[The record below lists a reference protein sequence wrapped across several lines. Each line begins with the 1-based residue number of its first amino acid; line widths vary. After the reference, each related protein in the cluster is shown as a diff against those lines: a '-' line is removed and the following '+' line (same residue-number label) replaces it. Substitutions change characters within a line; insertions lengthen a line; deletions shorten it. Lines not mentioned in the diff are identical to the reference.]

1 MLEVGER
8 RYSNFQLQGF
18 WFEKEIFYYGDYLD
32 MKITC
37 NRTEQLVVS
46 ACFTSADDYETQK
59 ENIIAML
66 NDYLV
71 FHPNVQLKSCS
82 TSLILYSYALY
93 IKSIDYLLFFVI
105 SLRLISCLIC

>member
-66 NDYLV
+66 NDYLDKNTTENERL
-71 FHPNVQLKSCS
+71 FNYL
-82 TSLILYSYALY
+82 TSNNWNH
-93 IKSIDYLLFFVI
+93 DLFD
-105 SLRLISCLIC
+105 

>member
-1 MLEVGER
+1 MLVIGER

-18 WFEKEIFYYGDYLD
+18 WFEKEIFYYGDYVD
-32 MKITC
+32 MKVTC

-66 NDYLV
+66 NDYLDK
-71 FHPNVQLKSCS
+71 NTTENERLYNYL
-82 TSLILYSYALY
+82 TSRHWNH
-93 IKSIDYLLFFVI
+93 DLFD
-105 SLRLISCLIC
+105 

>member
-18 WFEKEIFYYGDYLD
+18 WFEKEVFYYGDYVD

-66 NDYLV
+66 NDYLDK
-71 FHPNVQLKSCS
+71 NTTENERLYNYL
-82 TSLILYSYALY
+82 TSRHWNH
-93 IKSIDYLLFFVI
+93 DLFD
-105 SLRLISCLIC
+105 

>member
-1 MLEVGER
+1 MLEVGET

-18 WFEKEIFYYGDYLD
+18 WFEKEIFYYGDYVD

-66 NDYLV
+66 NDYLDKNTTENERL
-71 FHPNVQLKSCS
+71 FNYL
-82 TSLILYSYALY
+82 TSNNWNH
-93 IKSIDYLLFFVI
+93 DLFD
-105 SLRLISCLIC
+105 

>member
-18 WFEKEIFYYGDYLD
+18 WFEKEVFYYGDYVD

-59 ENIIAML
+59 KNIIAML
-66 NDYLV
+66 NDYLDKNTTENERL
-71 FHPNVQLKSCS
+71 FNYL
-82 TSLILYSYALY
+82 TSNNWNH
-93 IKSIDYLLFFVI
+93 DLFD
-105 SLRLISCLIC
+105 

>member
-18 WFEKEIFYYGDYLD
+18 WFEKEVFYYVDYVD

-37 NRTEQLVVS
+37 NRAEQLVVS

-66 NDYLV
+66 NDYLDKNTTENERL
-71 FHPNVQLKSCS
+71 FNYL
-82 TSLILYSYALY
+82 TSNNWNH
-93 IKSIDYLLFFVI
+93 DLFD
-105 SLRLISCLIC
+105 

>member
-18 WFEKEIFYYGDYLD
+18 WFENEIFYYGDYVD

-46 ACFTSADDYETQK
+46 ACFTSADDYEMQK

-66 NDYLV
+66 NDYLDKNTTENERL
-71 FHPNVQLKSCS
+71 FNYL
-82 TSLILYSYALY
+82 TS
-93 IKSIDYLLFFVI
+93 KNWNHDLFD
-105 SLRLISCLIC
+105 

>member
-1 MLEVGER
+1 
-8 RYSNFQLQGF
+8 
-18 WFEKEIFYYGDYLD
+18 

-66 NDYLV
+66 NDYLDKNTTENERL
-71 FHPNVQLKSCS
+71 FNYL
-82 TSLILYSYALY
+82 TSNNWNH
-93 IKSIDYLLFFVI
+93 DLFD
-105 SLRLISCLIC
+105 

>member
-18 WFEKEIFYYGDYLD
+18 WFEKEVFYYGDYID

-66 NDYLV
+66 NDYLDKNTTENERL
-71 FHPNVQLKSCS
+71 FNYL
-82 TSLILYSYALY
+82 TS
-93 IKSIDYLLFFVI
+93 KNWNHDLFD
-105 SLRLISCLIC
+105 

>member
-18 WFEKEIFYYGDYLD
+18 WFEKEVIYYGDYID

-46 ACFTSADDYETQK
+46 ACFTSTDDHETQR

-66 NDYLV
+66 NDYLDKNTTENERL
-71 FHPNVQLKSCS
+71 FNYL
-82 TSLILYSYALY
+82 TS
-93 IKSIDYLLFFVI
+93 KNWNHDLFD
-105 SLRLISCLIC
+105 

>member
-18 WFEKEIFYYGDYLD
+18 WFEKEVFYYGDYVD

-59 ENIIAML
+59 ENIIGML
-66 NDYLV
+66 NDYLDKNTTENERL
-71 FHPNVQLKSCS
+71 FNYL
-82 TSLILYSYALY
+82 TSNNWNH
-93 IKSIDYLLFFVI
+93 DLFD
-105 SLRLISCLIC
+105 

>member
-8 RYSNFQLQGF
+8 RHSNFQSQGF
-18 WFEKEIFYYGDYLD
+18 WFEKEIIFYGDYVD

-66 NDYLV
+66 NDYLDKNTTENERL
-71 FHPNVQLKSCS
+71 FNYL
-82 TSLILYSYALY
+82 TS
-93 IKSIDYLLFFVI
+93 KNWNHDLFD
-105 SLRLISCLIC
+105 

>member
-18 WFEKEIFYYGDYLD
+18 WFEKEVIYYGDYID

-66 NDYLV
+66 NDYLDKNTTENERL
-71 FHPNVQLKSCS
+71 FNYL
-82 TSLILYSYALY
+82 TS
-93 IKSIDYLLFFVI
+93 KNWNHDLFD
-105 SLRLISCLIC
+105 

>member
-18 WFEKEIFYYGDYLD
+18 WFEKEIFYYGDYVD

-37 NRTEQLVVS
+37 NKTEQLVVS

-66 NDYLV
+66 NDYLDKNTTENERL
-71 FHPNVQLKSCS
+71 FNYL
-82 TSLILYSYALY
+82 TS
-93 IKSIDYLLFFVI
+93 KNWNHDLFD
-105 SLRLISCLIC
+105 

>member
-18 WFEKEIFYYGDYLD
+18 WFEKEVFYYGDYVD

-66 NDYLV
+66 NDYLDKNTTENERL
-71 FHPNVQLKSCS
+71 FNYL
-82 TSLILYSYALY
+82 TSNNWNH
-93 IKSIDYLLFFVI
+93 DLFD
-105 SLRLISCLIC
+105 

>member
-18 WFEKEIFYYGDYLD
+18 WFEKEVFYYGDYVD

-59 ENIIAML
+59 ENIIAIL
-66 NDYLV
+66 NDYLDKNTTENERL
-71 FHPNVQLKSCS
+71 FNYL
-82 TSLILYSYALY
+82 TS
-93 IKSIDYLLFFVI
+93 KNWNHDLFD
-105 SLRLISCLIC
+105 

>member
-18 WFEKEIFYYGDYLD
+18 WFEKEIIFYGDYVD

-66 NDYLV
+66 NDYLDKNTTENERL
-71 FHPNVQLKSCS
+71 FNYL
-82 TSLILYSYALY
+82 TS
-93 IKSIDYLLFFVI
+93 KNWNHDLFD
-105 SLRLISCLIC
+105 

>member
-18 WFEKEIFYYGDYLD
+18 WFEKEVIYYGDYID

-46 ACFTSADDYETQK
+46 ACFTSADDYEMQK

-66 NDYLV
+66 NDYLDKNTTENERL
-71 FHPNVQLKSCS
+71 FNYL
-82 TSLILYSYALY
+82 TS
-93 IKSIDYLLFFVI
+93 KNWNHDLFD
-105 SLRLISCLIC
+105 

>member
-18 WFEKEIFYYGDYLD
+18 WFEKEIFYYGDYVD

-66 NDYLV
+66 NDYLDKNTTENERL
-71 FHPNVQLKSCS
+71 FNYL
-82 TSLILYSYALY
+82 TS
-93 IKSIDYLLFFVI
+93 KNWNHDLFD
-105 SLRLISCLIC
+105 

>member
-18 WFEKEIFYYGDYLD
+18 WFEKEVFYYGDYVD

-37 NRTEQLVVS
+37 NRTEQLVVL

-59 ENIIAML
+59 ENIIAIL
-66 NDYLV
+66 NDYLDKNTTENERL
-71 FHPNVQLKSCS
+71 FNYL
-82 TSLILYSYALY
+82 TS
-93 IKSIDYLLFFVI
+93 KNWNHDLFD
-105 SLRLISCLIC
+105 

>member
-18 WFEKEIFYYGDYLD
+18 WFEKEVIYYGDYID

-66 NDYLV
+66 NDYLDKNTTENERL
-71 FHPNVQLKSCS
+71 FNYL
-82 TSLILYSYALY
+82 TSNNWNH
-93 IKSIDYLLFFVI
+93 DLFD
-105 SLRLISCLIC
+105 

>member
-18 WFEKEIFYYGDYLD
+18 WFEKEIFYYGDYVD

-37 NRTEQLVVS
+37 NRTERLVVS

-66 NDYLV
+66 NDYLDKNTTENERL
-71 FHPNVQLKSCS
+71 FNYL
-82 TSLILYSYALY
+82 TSNNWNH
-93 IKSIDYLLFFVI
+93 DLFD
-105 SLRLISCLIC
+105 

>member
-18 WFEKEIFYYGDYLD
+18 WFEKEIIYYGDYID

-66 NDYLV
+66 NDYLDKNTTENERL
-71 FHPNVQLKSCS
+71 FNYL
-82 TSLILYSYALY
+82 TS
-93 IKSIDYLLFFVI
+93 KNWNHDLFD
-105 SLRLISCLIC
+105 

>member
-1 MLEVGER
+1 MLVIGER

-18 WFEKEIFYYGDYLD
+18 WFEKEIFYYGDYVD

-46 ACFTSADDYETQK
+46 ACFTSADNYETQK

-66 NDYLV
+66 NDYLDK
-71 FHPNVQLKSCS
+71 NTTENERLYNYL
-82 TSLILYSYALY
+82 TSRHWNH
-93 IKSIDYLLFFVI
+93 DLFD
-105 SLRLISCLIC
+105 

>member
-18 WFEKEIFYYGDYLD
+18 WFEKEIFYYGDYVN

-66 NDYLV
+66 NDYLDKNTTENERL
-71 FHPNVQLKSCS
+71 FNYL
-82 TSLILYSYALY
+82 TS
-93 IKSIDYLLFFVI
+93 KNWNHDLFD
-105 SLRLISCLIC
+105 

>member
-18 WFEKEIFYYGDYLD
+18 WFEKEIFYYGDYGD

-66 NDYLV
+66 NDYLDKNTTENERL
-71 FHPNVQLKSCS
+71 FNYL
-82 TSLILYSYALY
+82 TSNNWNH
-93 IKSIDYLLFFVI
+93 DLFD
-105 SLRLISCLIC
+105 

>member
-18 WFEKEIFYYGDYLD
+18 WFEKEIFYYGDYVD

-66 NDYLV
+66 NDYLDKNTTENERL
-71 FHPNVQLKSCS
+71 FNYL
-82 TSLILYSYALY
+82 TSNNWNH
-93 IKSIDYLLFFVI
+93 DLFD
-105 SLRLISCLIC
+105 

>member
-1 MLEVGER
+1 MLVIGER

-18 WFEKEIFYYGDYLD
+18 WFEKEIFYYGDYVD

-46 ACFTSADDYETQK
+46 ACFTSADNYETQK

-66 NDYLV
+66 NDYLDKNTTENERL
-71 FHPNVQLKSCS
+71 FNYL
-82 TSLILYSYALY
+82 TS
-93 IKSIDYLLFFVI
+93 KNWNHDLFD
-105 SLRLISCLIC
+105 

>member
-18 WFEKEIFYYGDYLD
+18 WFEKGIFYYGDYVD

-66 NDYLV
+66 NDYLDKNTTENERL
-71 FHPNVQLKSCS
+71 FNYL
-82 TSLILYSYALY
+82 TSNNWNH
-93 IKSIDYLLFFVI
+93 DLFD
-105 SLRLISCLIC
+105 

>member
-18 WFEKEIFYYGDYLD
+18 WFEKEVFYYGDYVD

-66 NDYLV
+66 NDYLDKNTTENERL
-71 FHPNVQLKSCS
+71 FNYL
-82 TSLILYSYALY
+82 TS
-93 IKSIDYLLFFVI
+93 KNWNHDLFD
-105 SLRLISCLIC
+105 